1 MIEFNKRQEA
11 DDFIKKL
18 VKLPP
23 EHIVALAR
31 LLNVKLSGVD
41 AEGKITLR
49 DADEIVEDCFTAFL
63 QLKHKQRKI
72 VLQAMSKGESNNGT
86 DA

>member
-1 MIEFNKRQEA
+1 MIEFNKRKEA
-11 DDFIKKL
+11 DEFIQQL

-23 EHIVALAR
+23 EHIIALAR
-31 LLNVKLSGVD
+31 LLDVKLSVVD

-49 DADEIVEDCFTAFL
+49 DAEEIVEDCFAAFL
-63 QLKHKQRKI
+63 RLKHKQRKL
-72 VLQAMSKGESNNGT
+72 VLQAMDKSNGT

>member
-1 MIEFNKRQEA
+1 MIEFNKRKEA

-23 EHIVALAR
+23 EHIVALAK

-49 DADEIVEDCFTAFL
+49 EADEIVEGCFTAFL

>member
-1 MIEFNKRQEA
+1 MIEFNKRKEA
-11 DDFIKKL
+11 DDFVKKL

-23 EHIVALAR
+23 EHIIALAK
-31 LLNVKLSGVD
+31 LLNVKLSEVD

-49 DADEIVEDCFTAFL
+49 DAEEIIEGCFTAFMK
-63 QLKHKQRKI
+63 LKHKQRKI
-72 VLQAMSKGESNNGT
+72 ILQAMSKGETDDGT